1 MLTFVLVV
9 IIVALIW
16 SGVSKMLAAW
26 MIGAAIGLVLTIAI
40 IVHYTRKARRAQV
53 QDTRPIIFIGNKQTK
68 VFHFTSCR
76 HVQNISNYD
85 RIGFHN
91 QDEALDL
98 GYHACGTC
106 QPPEVRMP
114 K

>member
-9 IIVALIW
+9 IIIALIW

-26 MIGAAIGLVLTIAI
+26 MIGAAIGLLITVAI

-76 HVQNISNYD
+76 HAQNISKYD

>member
-9 IIVALIW
+9 IIIALIW

-26 MIGAAIGLVLTIAI
+26 LIGAAIGLVLTIAI
-40 IVHYTRKARRAQV
+40 IVHYSRKARRAQV

-68 VFHFTSCR
+68 VFHFTTCR
-76 HVQNISNYD
+76 HAQNISNYD